1 MTPLDRRPTIL
12 HLCEHFGG
20 KSAGLH
26 GVAKLFQWWL
36 PGYDADRFR
45 VLVCSRKGRDRAAR
59 LFEESGMQPLYLGG
73 GKVDPR
79 NLPRLLRL
87 LRREQVD
94 LIHAHGYGACT
105 WARLAQRRT
114 GIPVLVHE
122 HCNYGSVPLY
132 QRPVERFFG
141 PSTLHC
147 FAVSQSTRTFCL
159 QQRFMPPDRVEVL
172 YTGLPR
178 GNRPQPDPDASA
190 RVRSDLG
197 AGPEDLVAG
206 IVSRLESH
214 KGHLDALA
222 ALDQVRD
229 SLPHLHLWIVGDGAY
244 EAEIRAAIEERD
256 LGDRVRMTGFRSD
269 IPAILGAVDLQ
280 VFPSHM
286 EGTPTAMLEAM
297 AFGQAIVATTA
308 DGQGE
313 ILEDGRT
320 ALLCAP
326 GDRDR
331 LAAHLRCLGEDTQ
344 LRARLAREA
353 EVRARDFEGERSIRR
368 MEEVYAAVLAG
379 DRGPFPGGPYASASG
394 EAASLP

>member
-1 MTPLDRRPTIL
+1 MSSPDNRPTIL

-45 VLVCSRKGRDRAAR
+45 ILLCSRKARDRAAT
-59 LFEESGMQPLYLGG
+59 LFEENGMQPLYLGG

-79 NLPRLLRL
+79 NLSRLLDL
-87 LRREQVD
+87 LRRERVD

-147 FAVSQSTRTFCL
+147 FAVSQSTREFCL
-159 QQRFMPPDRVEVL
+159 QHRFMSPERVEVL

-178 GNRPQPDPDASA
+178 GNRPQHDPAASA
-190 RVRSDLG
+190 RVREELG
-197 AGPEDLVAG
+197 AGPDDLVAG
-206 IVSRLESH
+206 IISRLESH

-229 SLPHLHLWIVGDGAY
+229 SLTRLHLWIAGDGAY
-244 EAEIRAAIEERD
+244 EAEIRAAVEERG

-269 IPAILGAVDLQ
+269 IPAILGALDLQ
-280 VFPSHM
+280 IFPSHM
-286 EGTPTAMLEAM
+286 EGTPTALLEAM
-297 AFGQAIVATTA
+297 AFGKAIVATTS

-313 ILEDGRT
+313 ILEHGHT
-320 ALLCAP
+320 ALLGEP
-326 GDRDR
+326 GDRDA
-331 LAAHLRCLGEDTQ
+331 LAHHLFQLGSDPG
-344 LRARLAREA
+344 LRGRLARAA
-353 EVRARDFEGERSIRR
+353 EESARSFDGERSIRR
-368 MEEVYAAVLAG
+368 MEEVYEAVLAG
-379 DRGPFPGGPYASASG
+379 DPGPFPGGPYASAPE
-394 EAASLP
+394 EAAAPS